1 MNLHDVQ
8 MNGKPIECVGKEDEE
23 EVDEEEDD
31 RQNLV
36 NGLSEEVGGMQE
48 VLPLTGFMSPRRVK
62 LHRRRRAIISLM
74 EDEAVRRRNMGKEK
88 LPDQMD
94 QHVQDDLELDLQEEE
109 EDLNAAVSTK
119 CNATLRRR
127 MRLKRTRRRRHVS
140 LSVDKS

>member
-8 MNGKPIECVGKEDEE
+8 VNGNPIECVGKEDEE
-23 EVDEEEDD
+23 EVGEEEDD
-31 RQNLV
+31 GQNLV

-48 VLPLTGFMSPRRVK
+48 VLPLTGFMSLRRVK
-62 LHRRRRAIISLM
+62 LHRRRRAIMGLV

-109 EDLNAAVSTK
+109 DLNAAVLTK

-140 LSVDKS
+140 LR